1 MPETPRPTAVPDSCD
16 APGADHVV
24 ERAAAGDVDGIADA
38 LAAAFADYAWTRW
51 IVDARD
57 HTARLRRLQELT
69 AGRVGVPYGEV
80 WVARC
85 PAAGGAVV
93 GAVVGLRPDRPVPA
107 GVWEEMAPEEEQL
120 MGSRAAAAEEA
131 EAATAHLRPK
141 GPLVDVATIG
151 VHPGHWR
158 RGLATRLLRP
168 VVDVAREL
176 GTPAYLE
183 TSSPGNV
190 ALYERNGFEVI
201 GEATVPGGGPRV
213 WAMRA

>member
-1 MPETPRPTAVPDSCD
+1 VADSCD
-16 APGADHVV
+16 VPGADHVV
-24 ERAAAGDVDGIADA
+24 ERAAAADVAGIADA
-38 LAAAFADYAWTRW
+38 LAAAFSDYAWTRW

-69 AGRVGVPYGEV
+69 AGRVGVPFGEV

-85 PAAGGAVV
+85 PAAGGSVGDARAVV

-107 GVWEEMAPEEEQL
+107 GVWEQMAPEEEQL
-120 MGSRAAAAEEA
+120 MGSRAAAANEA
-131 EAATAHLRPK
+131 EAATRHLRPR
-141 GPLVDVATIG
+141 GPLVDVAAIG
-151 VHPGHWR
+151 VHPSHWR

-168 VVDVAREL
+168 VLDLAHEL
-176 GTPAYLE
+176 GAPAYLE
-183 TSSPGNV
+183 TSSTANV

-213 WAMRA
+213 WAMRT